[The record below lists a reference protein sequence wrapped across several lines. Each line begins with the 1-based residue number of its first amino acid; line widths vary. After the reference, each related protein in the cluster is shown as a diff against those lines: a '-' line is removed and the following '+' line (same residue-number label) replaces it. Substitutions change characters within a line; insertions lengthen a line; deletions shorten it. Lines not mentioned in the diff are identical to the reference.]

1 MRSYLTPP
9 PQHHLILASQSPS
22 RKQLLVD
29 AGISLHQI
37 AAADID
43 ETPDN
48 AELPV
53 PYALRMAQKKAEV
66 IAATSSGQFV
76 LAADTVVAC
85 GRRILPKAETP
96 EQAAACL
103 DILSGRAHRVYGGIC
118 LCLPDGQMRTRLSV
132 SQVKFRVLDKTDKQA
147 YLASGEWQGKAGG
160 YAIQGRAGLYI
171 RRITGSYSNIV
182 GLDMHHVAGLLLAA
196 GFTYAK
202 AG

>member
-9 PQHHLILASQSPS
+9 PQHHLILASQSPR

-29 AGISLHQI
+29 AGIILHQI

-66 IAATSSGQFV
+66 IAANSSGQFV

-103 DILSGRAHRVYGGIC
+103 DIIVWPGTPGLWRDLFMSARWADADPSICQPSEVQGSG
-118 LCLPDGQMRTRLSV
+118 
-132 SQVKFRVLDKTDKQA
+132 
-147 YLASGEWQGKAGG
+147 
-160 YAIQGRAGLYI
+160 
-171 RRITGSYSNIV
+171 
-182 GLDMHHVAGLLLAA
+182 
-196 GFTYAK
+196 
-202 AG
+202 